1 MSLLENPLI
10 NENRAGGASRPRQTI
25 LYIITENFTLETW
38 LVGCILTCNYW
49 GFTIISTDRFLNI
62 KYKSLY
68 LGRAVFVDL
77 LNISLGVGWDSPL
90 TRVRA
95 AKHAKADTSSSIE
108 CKLLE
113 NSIIP
118 LSQSPNVE
126 RAWFLW
132 RTRPL
137 QKVNLE
143 LSGWVLKQESAIIPG

>member
-1 MSLLENPLI
+1 M
-10 NENRAGGASRPRQTI
+10 
-25 LYIITENFTLETW
+25 
-38 LVGCILTCNYW
+38 
-49 GFTIISTDRFLNI
+49 
-62 KYKSLY
+62 
-68 LGRAVFVDL
+68 
-77 LNISLGVGWDSPL
+77 

-95 AKHAKADTSSSIE
+95 AKHAKAETSSSME

-118 LSQSPNVE
+118 LSQSPKVE

-143 LSGWVLKQESAIIPG
+143 LSGWVLQQHLVIPSPALCRSDC